1 MEIET
6 STGKQLVWVLIDLDA
21 SCEIGTPAGQKIT
34 SSAFYPPEMGR
45 QELMKQAP
53 PTHAAD
59 LTAVVAE
66 KQAQL
71 DAVSYTHLTLPTMFE
86 V

>member
-34 SSAFYPPEMGR
+34 SSAFYP
-45 QELMKQAP
+45 
-53 PTHAAD
+53 
-59 LTAVVAE
+59 
-66 KQAQL
+66 
-71 DAVSYTHLTLPTMFE
+71 
-86 V
+86 